1 MSPQKD
7 FYIFSPKTATH
18 SFQIFENFDRFE
30 DIVEQIRHS
39 CENETFTRYFCM
51 PNLLA
56 KALNAQTEHG
66 RFISQLHLTAGI
78 RKPSTAWPDRTHQY
92 RQMDA

>member
-1 MSPQKD
+1 
-7 FYIFSPKTATH
+7 
-18 SFQIFENFDRFE
+18 
-30 DIVEQIRHS
+30 
-39 CENETFTRYFCM
+39 M

-66 RFISQLHLTAGI
+66 PFISQLHLTAGI
-78 RKPSTAWPDRTHQY
+78 RKPSAAWPDRTRQY